1 MRITTWQSLV
11 AVALVVGAV
20 AYAALSVLQSRD
32 GTLVPVP
39 APMWAG
45 IGVIAAVVLLLGRS
59 VRRLTEGKVTRMDA
73 LRAARVAMLAKAS
86 ALSGGALIGYFG
98 AQLLIGWSNLGAP
111 VLRDHALSA
120 GAATIAAVLLVFAG
134 LVVEHWC
141 RLPPEDD
148 ADPA

>member
-1 MRITTWQSLV
+1 MRVTTWQTLL
-11 AVALVVGAV
+11 ALALVVGAV
-20 AYAALSVLQSRD
+20 AYAGLSVLESRS

-39 APMWAG
+39 SLMWAG
-45 IGVIAAVVLLLGRS
+45 IGVIAVVVLMLGRS

-86 ALSGGALIGYFG
+86 ALSGAAFSGYFG
-98 AQLLIGWSNLGAP
+98 AQLLIGWTNLGAP
-111 VLRDHALSA
+111 ALRDHAVAA
-120 GAATIAAVLLVFAG
+120 GAAAFAGVVLVAAG

-148 ADPA
+148 PDPA